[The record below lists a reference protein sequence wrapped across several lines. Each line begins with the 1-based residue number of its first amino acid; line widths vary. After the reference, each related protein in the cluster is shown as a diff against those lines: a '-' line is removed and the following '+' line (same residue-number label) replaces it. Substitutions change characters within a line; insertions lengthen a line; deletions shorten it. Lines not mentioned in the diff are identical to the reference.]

1 MDDLLWEKTLQSGIT
16 VSALV
21 VDADEWVNAEVPV
34 LRTAKDSG
42 RSVA

>member
-1 MDDLLWEKTLQSGIT
+1 MDDLLWEATLRSGIT

-21 VDADEWVNAEVPV
+21 VDADDWLRAEVPV
-34 LRTAKDSG
+34 LKTAKESG